1 MGLQQLMDKFQIL
14 CLKFKKREG
23 RLSHNKDCNSKLQD
37 FTPLG
42 TGHYESPGKG
52 GGEGLKDFGNVTIKL
67 NLPDSPLNGS

>member
-23 RLSHNKDCNSKLQD
+23 RLLYKDYNPKLQD

-52 GGEGLKDFGNVTIKL
+52 GEGLKDFGNVTIKL
-67 NLPDSPLNGS
+67 NLPNSPLNGS

>member
-23 RLSHNKDCNSKLQD
+23 RLLYKDCNPKLQD

-67 NLPDSPLNGS
+67 NLPNSPLNGS

>member
-14 CLKFKKREG
+14 CLKFKKQEG
-23 RLSHNKDCNSKLQD
+23 RLLYKDCNPKLQD

-52 GGEGLKDFGNVTIKL
+52 GEGLKDFGNVTIKL
-67 NLPDSPLNGS
+67 NLPNSPLNGS

>member
-14 CLKFKKREG
+14 CLKFKKRKG
-23 RLSHNKDCNSKLQD
+23 RLSYRDCNLKLQD

-52 GGEGLKDFGNVTIKL
+52 GEGLKDFGNVTIKL
-67 NLPDSPLNGS
+67 NLPNSPLIGS

>member
-23 RLSHNKDCNSKLQD
+23 RLSYKDCNSKLQD

-52 GGEGLKDFGNVTIKL
+52 GGGFKGFW
-67 NLPDSPLNGS
+67 

>member
-14 CLKFKKREG
+14 CLKYKKRER
-23 RLSHNKDCNSKLQD
+23 RLSYKDCYLKLQD

-52 GGEGLKDFGNVTIKL
+52 GEGLKDFGNVTMKL
-67 NLPDSPLNGS
+67 NLPNSPLNGS

>member
-23 RLSHNKDCNSKLQD
+23 RLLYKDCDPKLQD

-52 GGEGLKDFGNVTIKL
+52 GGRV
-67 NLPDSPLNGS
+67 